1 MLHRKDSNHWNVSL
15 GKISPSGIGF
25 LTHFLAHILGSP
37 AVHLRDSWM
46 LCYSHSKPC
55 SQVIAAYQNWS
66 WEDHLAA
73 TSSEGQLV
81 VTSNK
86 ISCSHHQ
93 QKFIWTRSAK
103 GQLAA
108 PSTVDWLWV
117 KWWHQLKISWWHLQ
131 LWISFLLTVNCRSA
145 GSNIG
150 WRSFRWYHQLK
161 VG

>member
-1 MLHRKDSNHWNVSL
+1 MVNCAYDSMLHRKDSNHWNVSL

-37 AVHLRDSWM
+37 AAHLRDSWV

-55 SQVIAAYQNWS
+55 SEVIAAYQNWS
-66 WEDHLAA
+66 WKDHLAA

-93 QKFIWTRSAK
+93 QKVS
-103 GQLAA
+103 Q
-108 PSTVDWLWV
+108 
-117 KWWHQLKISWWHLQ
+117 
-131 LWISFLLTVNCRSA
+131 RSA
-145 GSNIG
+145 GGTINCRLAVGQMVTS
-150 WRSFRWYHQLK
+150 SEDQL
-161 VG
+161 VAPSAVDQLLADCQL